1 MKVVSKKIE
10 MIAWFKDDGG
20 IRPLKFRM
28 MEDEVYKVIVVD
40 QIIKSAL
47 EKYGGN
53 LMCVFECQSE
63 IDERLRRY
71 QLKYEIDTMKWILFK
86 L

>member
-10 MIAWFKDDGG
+10 MIAWFKEDGK
-20 IRPLKFRM
+20 IRPLKFRVI
-28 MEDEVYKVIVVD
+28 EDEVYKVIAVD
-40 QIIKSAL
+40 QIIKSGL

-53 LMCVFECQSE
+53 LMCVFDCQSE
-63 IDERLRRY
+63 INGRLRRY

-86 L
+86 I